1 MKQHSVVSA
10 AEDNRPSSQL
20 RYANQRMVPWAV
32 QRPVEILV
40 ADSEKNLNRLLSVS
54 LQRQGYHVVSTTCGQ
69 AVLELVRERLFDL
82 VLFELLLPDVDG
94 FELCTRLRHISSV
107 PIMIISALNRA
118 DDIVRALEMGADAYV
133 TKPFHFSEIHARIEA
148 LLRRTLQ
155 TNPAHHSRHLLV
167 QGDIALDEELSAV
180 TVAGHT
186 QTLTETECRLLA
198 YLMRHAHRP
207 VSKAELLEQ
216 VWGYASSAD
225 SRGNIVELAIRR
237 LRCKLE
243 EDPSQP
249 QRLVTLRNVGYQFH
263 ARQPETQTRWHAAMA
278 GTLGRSQARHRM
290 I

>member
-1 MKQHSVVSA
+1 MEQHSVISA
-10 AEDNRPSSQL
+10 AEDDRPTSQL
-20 RYANQRMVPWAV
+20 RYSDRLTVPWTV

-40 ADSEKNLNRLLSVS
+40 ADSEINLNRLLSIS
-54 LQRQGYHVVSTTCGQ
+54 LQRQGYHVVSTTSGQ
-69 AVLELVRERLFDL
+69 AVLELVRERQFDL

-94 FELCTRLRHISSV
+94 FELCTRLRHFSSV

-155 TNPAHHSRHLLV
+155 GNPAHHARHLLV
-167 QGDIALDEELSAV
+167 QGDTSLDEELSTV

-207 VSKAELLEQ
+207 VSKAELLEE
-216 VWGYASSAD
+216 VWGYAPAD

-249 QRLVTLRNVGYQFH
+249 QRLITLRNVGYQFH
-263 ARQPETQTRWHAAMA
+263 ARQPDTQTRWHAAMA
-278 GTLGRSQARHRM
+278 GALGRSWAGRRA